1 MSEATLRALVSI
13 VLSSAAIPRV
23 RFRVEGY
30 HLYSDCFSRLKAS
43 VRNGG
48 INLTIDDAALAKAQ
62 ASAAYNSSR
71 DLMILHSSMVK
82 STAISAPSRASII
95 HECLHAILDMDHVES
110 LSPYEEET
118 CAALVSSIY
127 CLNHF
132 GKPFFKP
139 HGNATKLAKLVTKNP
154 GMDITGEDMWWALYG
169 QVADIYAASDP
180 TTGRTPNIHNGLRK
194 TV

>member
-13 VLSSAAIPRV
+13 VLSSAAVPKI
-23 RFRVEGY
+23 RFRIEGY
-30 HLYSDCFSRLKAS
+30 DLYSERFSRLKAA
-43 VRNGG
+43 VRQGK
-48 INLTIDDAALAKAQ
+48 INMVVNDALLARAK
-62 ASAAYNSSR
+62 ASAAYNSR
-71 DLMILHSSMVK
+71 TDRMFLHSSMVK
-82 STAISAPSRASII
+82 STAISAASRASII
-95 HECLHAILDMDHVES
+95 HECLHAILDMDHVDS

-139 HGNATKLAKLVTKNP
+139 HGNATRLAKLVTSNP
-154 GMDITGEDMWWALYG
+154 GMNVSQDETFWALYE
-169 QVADIYAASDP
+169 QVADIYAAEDP
-180 TTGRTPNIHNGLRK
+180 ETGRTPGIHDGLRK